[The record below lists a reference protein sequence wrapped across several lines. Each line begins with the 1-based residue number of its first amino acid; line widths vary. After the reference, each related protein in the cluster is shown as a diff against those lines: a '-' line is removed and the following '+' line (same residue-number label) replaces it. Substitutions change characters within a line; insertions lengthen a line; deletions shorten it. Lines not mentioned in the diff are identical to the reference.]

1 MTFSHRFG
9 PRPKALP
16 WCVALMLAL
25 AVSPAIHAASA
36 AGAAGA
42 AKAPPVDEAKSVETT
57 KGKWT
62 FHLLPKTLQ
71 KNPAL
76 DMTVITEMTPE
87 GAKRPLVTPEAPAYY
102 FLQPTKLMSVGEGSV
117 GRKPVPAD
125 ALQAMMQ
132 SALAKNGFLAAAP
145 PEHAPTLLLVC
156 EWGLHAGIYIDEFSD
171 PEIADIRSHVR
182 SLDGKEAAEEIVF
195 AIVHDPDVRF
205 SLLVNIELER
215 KNLLERASLVGGEQ
229 FARVLKRVLEQ
240 TADQRRLGVVAI
252 EHPEASALHAF
263 VDHNPKARY
272 LFDQAADDVYFV
284 VATAYDYDAFQRG
297 DRHGLW
303 RTKMTVNTAG
313 VSMAESMPVLVRGAA
328 PFLGRPMSEAAM
340 LNAPVHRGAQVDI
353 GPVEVVP
360 EPAPAPAPERK

>member
-25 AVSPAIHAASA
+25 AVSPAVRAAS
-36 AGAAGA
+36 A

-57 KGKWT
+57 KGKWA

-145 PEHAPTLLLVC
+145 PEHTILTIPTARLVRNP
-156 EWGLHAGIYIDEFSD
+156 ATIT
-171 PEIADIRSHVR
+171 IRAT
-182 SLDGKEAAEEIVF
+182 AAEPGGRPATVLF
-195 AIVHDPDVRF
+195 AMVRR
-205 SLLVNIELER
+205 STRRPSGICAEALIREPER
-215 KNLLERASLVGGEQ
+215 VWSAVPASAIARAGTSRFQ
-229 FARVLKRVLEQ
+229 HQKVLEFFGPP
-240 TADQRRLGVVAI
+240 ARPSNGLSWRKSRMMPSIRPCIRR
-252 EHPEASALHAF
+252 
-263 VDHNPKARY
+263 N
-272 LFDQAADDVYFV
+272 
-284 VATAYDYDAFQRG
+284 RG
-297 DRHGLW
+297 
-303 RTKMTVNTAG
+303 
-313 VSMAESMPVLVRGAA
+313 SMC
-328 PFLGRPMSEAAM
+328 
-340 LNAPVHRGAQVDI
+340 DI
-353 GPVEVVP
+353 TQ
-360 EPAPAPAPERK
+360 